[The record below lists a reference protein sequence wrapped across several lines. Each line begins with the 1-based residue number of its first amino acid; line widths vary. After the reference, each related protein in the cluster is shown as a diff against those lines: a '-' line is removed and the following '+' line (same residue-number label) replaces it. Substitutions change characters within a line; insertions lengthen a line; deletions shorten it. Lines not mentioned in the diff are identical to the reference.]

1 MEPIMSAA
9 TAHESNP
16 YLRTD
21 AAGSLLVEL
30 RRATDGRTGDRL
42 STVIRAV
49 TTAGSTLPPDQV
61 EAAIAAIAL
70 LLTEYEPSLL
80 DGAADEAARRAWL
93 HDVDTELTPGRRL
106 AASAALARIE
116 LGLNNEWYDTQQQA
130 GTLPSALAM
139 LRRLRNGLADAAG

>member
-1 MEPIMSAA
+1 MSAP

-16 YLRTD
+16 YLRTE

-30 RRATDGRTGDRL
+30 RRSTDGRTGDRL

-70 LLTEYEPSLL
+70 LLAEYEPGLL
-80 DGAADEAARRAWL
+80 DGAADESALREWL

-106 AASAALARIE
+106 AATAALARIE
-116 LGLNNEWYDTQQQA
+116 LGLNNEWYDAHQRA
-130 GTLPSALAM
+130 GTWPSALAT

>member
-1 MEPIMSAA
+1 MSAA

-42 STVIRAV
+42 STAIRAV

-80 DGAADEAARRAWL
+80 DGAADEVALRAWL

-106 AASAALARIE
+106 AATAALARIE
-116 LGLNNEWYDTQQQA
+116 LVWTTS
-130 GTLPSALAM
+130 GTPRSRRQGRC
-139 LRRLRNGLADAAG
+139 RRLARCADSRRIG

>member
-1 MEPIMSAA
+1 MGAMIVAVWSAWYVGHRQPGA
-9 TAHESNP
+9 I
-16 YLRTD
+16 D
-21 AAGSLLVEL
+21 AARTVE
-30 RRATDGRTGDRL
+30 
-42 STVIRAV
+42 
-49 TTAGSTLPPDQV
+49 TA
-61 EAAIAAIAL
+61 
-70 LLTEYEPSLL
+70 PS
-80 DGAADEAARRAWL
+80 AADEAALRAWL